1 MKKIIFISVVTLLM
15 LSSCSIYNTITNFS
29 KLKFKLDSVND
40 YTIAGI
46 PVSEKSQLKDF
57 NALQLIKL
65 SSEFA
70 SGKLPV
76 SFKLNVEVKN
86 PNKAESGS
94 GVDITLKEFPWTL
107 YIDDNETISGS
118 IGSPVLIPGGIETE
132 IIPLEIRL
140 DLMQFFSN
148 KNFDSLL
155 NLALKLSGGESSSS
169 SIKLVASPKLGTPI
183 GDMQYPEPLTIVNHT
198 FN

>member
-57 NALQLIKL
+57 NALQIIKL

>member
-1 MKKIIFISVVTLLM
+1 MKKILLLSAVTFFI

-40 YTIAGI
+40 YKIADI
-46 PVSEKSQLKDF
+46 SVSEKSQLKDF
-57 NALQLIKL
+57 NAFEIIKL
-65 SSEFA
+65 SGEFA
-70 SGKLPV
+70 AGRLPV

-86 PNKAESGS
+86 PNKAESGG

-107 YIDDNETISGS
+107 YIDNNETISGS
-118 IGSPVLIPGGIETE
+118 IGSPVVIPGGIKTE

-148 KNFDSLL
+148 KNFDSIL
-155 NLALKLSGGESSSS
+155 NLALKLSGGESSAS

>member
-1 MKKIIFISVVTLLM
+1 MKKIILISIVTLLM
-15 LSSCSIYNTITNFS
+15 LSSCSIYNTIANFS

-40 YTIAGI
+40 YKIAGV

-57 NALQLIKL
+57 TALQILKL

-70 SGKLPV
+70 SGNLPV

-86 PNKAESGS
+86 PNEAKNSG

-107 YIDDNETISGS
+107 YIDDNETISGT
-118 IGSPVLIPGGIETE
+118 IGSPVVIPGGIKTE

-140 DLMQFFSN
+140 DLMKFFSN

-155 NLALKLSGGESSSS
+155 NLALKLSGNESASSN
-169 SIKLVASPKLGTPI
+169 IKLVASPTLGTPI
-183 GDMQYPEPLTIVNHT
+183 GDMTYPEPLTIVNHT

>member
-1 MKKIIFISVVTLLM
+1 MKKIILVSAVTLFM

-40 YTIAGI
+40 YKIANI
-46 PVSEKSQLKDF
+46 SVSEKSQLKDF
-57 NALQLIKL
+57 NAFEILKL
-65 SSEFA
+65 SGEFA
-70 SGKLPV
+70 TGRLPV
-76 SFKLNVEVKN
+76 SFRLNVEVKN
-86 PNKAESGS
+86 PNKAESSG

-118 IGSPVLIPGGIETE
+118 IGSPVVIPGGIETE
-132 IIPLEIRL
+132 IIPLEIKL
-140 DLMQFFSN
+140 DLMKFFSN
-148 KNFDSLL
+148 KNFDSIL

-183 GDMQYPEPLTIVNHT
+183 GDMQYPEPITIVKHT

>member
-57 NALQLIKL
+57 NALQIIKL

-183 GDMQYPEPLTIVNHT
+183 GDIQYPEPITIVNHT

>member
-57 NALQLIKL
+57 NALQIIKL

-94 GVDITLKEFPWTL
+94 GVEITLKEFPWTL

>member
-1 MKKIIFISVVTLLM
+1 MKKIILISIVTLLM
-15 LSSCSIYNTITNFS
+15 LSSCSIYNTIANFS

-40 YTIAGI
+40 YKIAGV

-57 NALQLIKL
+57 TALQILKL

-86 PNKAESGS
+86 PNEAKNSG

-118 IGSPVLIPGGIETE
+118 IGSPVVIPGGIKTE

-140 DLMQFFSN
+140 DLMKFFSN

-155 NLALKLSGGESSSS
+155 NLALKLSGNESASSN
-169 SIKLVASPKLGTPI
+169 IKLVASPTLGTPI
-183 GDMQYPEPLTIVNHT
+183 GDMTYPEPLTIVNHT

>member
-57 NALQLIKL
+57 NALQIIKL

-183 GDMQYPEPLTIVNHT
+183 GEIQYPEPITIVNHT